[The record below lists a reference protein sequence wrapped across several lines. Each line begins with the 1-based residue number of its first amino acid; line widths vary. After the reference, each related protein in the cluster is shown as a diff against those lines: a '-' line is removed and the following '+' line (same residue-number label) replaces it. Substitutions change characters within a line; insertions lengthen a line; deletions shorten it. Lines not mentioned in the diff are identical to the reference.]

1 MHFTGN
7 DGYQNFPV
15 FAPMLN
21 SLILHRNKKT
31 TNWIST
37 GISSENIKAFN
48 NNLEPTISN
57 SANGKVIFKFINS
70 VLVLNIFFSLL
81 YSNFILNLWIVFKFI
96 NSVLVLKMFFSL
108 LYSNF
113 ILNL

>member
-1 MHFTGN
+1 MQRLKSCTNKVAHMQEKEQDIFLDRMHFTGN

-31 TNWIST
+31 TNWILT

-48 NNLEPTISN
+48 NNP
-57 SANGKVIFKFINS
+57 
-70 VLVLNIFFSLL
+70 
-81 YSNFILNLWIVFKFI
+81 
-96 NSVLVLKMFFSL
+96 
-108 LYSNF
+108 
-113 ILNL
+113 